1 MRGLSTMGHGDQI
14 SGDGAG
20 AGLQESLI
28 TRLVATAAGR
38 VDGRREGRF
47 AGLLSWVMA
56 NRREVDRFV
65 RFGLVGTL
73 GTVVDF
79 SVLNALILGLHLTK
93 FWANTCS
100 FSVAAF
106 SNFIWNRLWTF
117 PESRARPFGRQ
128 LAQFF
133 AVSVGGYAINQA
145 LFLSLDHWVFAGWG
159 TLGYNLAK
167 AVAIVIVLFWNFGAN
182 RIWTYRGL

>member
-1 MRGLSTMGHGDQI
+1 MVEPDDQLCA
-14 SGDGAG
+14 DGAG

-28 TRLVATAAGR
+28 TRLVADVATRVGGQRPGR
-38 VDGRREGRF
+38 IRTL
-47 AGLLSWVMA
+47 ASWIVK

-100 FSVAAF
+100 FSVAAL

-145 LFLSLDHWVFAGWG
+145 LFLSLDRWVFAGWG

-167 AVAIVIVLFWNFGAN
+167 AIAIVVVLFWNFGAN

>member
-1 MRGLSTMGHGDQI
+1 M
-14 SGDGAG
+14 
-20 AGLQESLI
+20 I
-28 TRLVATAAGR
+28 TRVVSAAAGR
-38 VDGRREGRF
+38 FGAQRTDRLGNVLG
-47 AGLLSWVMA
+47 WVVA

-79 SVLNALILGLHLTK
+79 TVLNALILGVHLGK

-106 SNFIWNRLWTF
+106 SNFLWNRLWTF
-117 PESRARPFGRQ
+117 PESRARPFERQ

-145 LFLSLDHWVFAGWG
+145 LFLSLDRWLFGSWG

-167 AVAIVIVLFWNFGAN
+167 AVAIVVVLFWNFFIN
-182 RIWTYRGL
+182 RVWTYRGL